1 LKKIVDNFIYVLY
14 KPDSITK
21 EPSIASKYIME
32 LKSVKMSSYQK
43 MLAGEQVF
51 STFDVLKI
59 LNIKR
64 GRLVQWMK
72 GDFLPKGQQVPW
84 GKGSKTVFNINDLY
98 SIALFKMLVD
108 FGLSRKIAK
117 KYMKDVNWQW
127 IIKNDRGL
135 LVIHPKKQ
143 IVEDKNGKNKLEIS
157 QGRSFLK
164 NRESLGGLILAKIG
178 FFADLKDVIDFVEKR
193 I

>member
-1 LKKIVDNFIYVLY
+1 
-14 KPDSITK
+14 
-21 EPSIASKYIME
+21 
-32 LKSVKMSSYQK
+32 MSSYQK
-43 MLAGEQVF
+43 ILAGEQVF

-84 GKGSKTVFNINDLY
+84 GKGTKTVFNINELY

-108 FGLSRKIAK
+108 FGLSRTIAIE
-117 KYMKDVNWQW
+117 YMKDINWQW
-127 IIKNDRGL
+127 IIENDRGL
-135 LVIHPKKQ
+135 LVVHPKKQ
-143 IVEDKNGKNKLEIS
+143 IVEDKNSKKRYKLEIS
-157 QGRSFLK
+157 KGRSFLK

-178 FFADLKDVIDFVEKR
+178 FFVDLKYVIDSVEK
-193 I
+193 II

>member
-1 LKKIVDNFIYVLY
+1 
-14 KPDSITK
+14 
-21 EPSIASKYIME
+21 ME
-32 LKSVKMSSYQK
+32 LELESVKMSSYQK
-43 MLAGEQVF
+43 ILAGEQVF
-51 STFDVLKI
+51 STFDVLEI

-84 GKGSKTVFNINDLY
+84 GKGTKTVFNINELC
-98 SIALFKMLVD
+98 SIELFKRLVD
-108 FGLSRKIAK
+108 FGLNRKVAK
-117 KYMKDVNWQW
+117 RYVGDINWQW
-127 IIKNDRGL
+127 IIKNDRDAL
-135 LVIHPKKQ
+135 LVHPKKQ
-143 IVEDKNGKNKLEIS
+143 IVEDKNSNKSVLETS
-157 QGRSFLK
+157 EGRSFLK